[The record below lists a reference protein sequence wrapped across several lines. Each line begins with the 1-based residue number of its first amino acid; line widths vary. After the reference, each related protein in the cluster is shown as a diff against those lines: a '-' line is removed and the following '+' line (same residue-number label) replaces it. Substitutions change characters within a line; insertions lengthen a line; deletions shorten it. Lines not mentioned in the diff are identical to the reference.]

1 MREARVSHGF
11 KVGVGTMSISALYDR
26 LLQRDLTGL
35 NVRARARAWPT
46 WSEVERQIRST
57 FPPDLEEQVGEQ
69 SRAKYVDADEL
80 CARLSLI
87 KDRWPELRERLG
99 EQLLTTKQLLDQLS
113 EAGCPTTPGEIGL
126 SHERLRAT
134 YRRAQM
140 IRPRYTLL
148 DLLNE
153 AGLVDECVA
162 ELFSDGGFWT

>member
-11 KVGVGTMSISALYDR
+11 KVGVGTVSTSALYER

-46 WSEVERQIRST
+46 WSEVEWQIRST
-57 FPPDLEEQVGEQ
+57 FPPDLEEQVVEQ
-69 SRAKYVDADEL
+69 SRPKYVDADEL
-80 CARLSLI
+80 CARLSL
-87 KDRWPELRERLG
+87 KGPLARASRAPRRAAPDDEAAAGPAQRSRL
-99 EQLLTTKQLLDQLS
+99 
-113 EAGCPTTPGEIGL
+113 PTTPGEIGL

-153 AGLVDECVA
+153 AGLLDECVA